1 MMTYPLEQLCTIITK
16 PDAKPIT
23 GSQLVIGVDEV
34 GRGALFANMTVCAV
48 ILPIELTGLF
58 SEIDLSDTPLKLL
71 NDSKKLTE
79 KRRESLFEPIKALA
93 LDYAIVDV
101 PRAVIDTINIS
112 KATMLGI
119 RLAMTGLIAKHGL
132 SNDTALLVDGNEFP
146 TLSDSCAA
154 RFYHQQTMIKGDAT
168 HTTIACASIL
178 AKVHRDRQ
186 MIAYGAKYPEY
197 HIDSHKGYL
206 TAVHK
211 AAIMT
216 HGILP
221 EHRRSYM
228 PITQLY
234 RDGFVNN
241 AYWVDG
247 DATTSSYISVE
258 KLL

>member
-1 MMTYPLEQLCTIITK
+1 MTLDELCTISTK
-16 PDAKPIT
+16 ADAKPIT

-48 ILPIELTGLF
+48 ILPDELTGLF
-58 SEIDLSDTPLKLL
+58 GEIDLSTTPLKLL

-79 KRRESLFEPIKALA
+79 KRRESLFEPIKELA

-101 PRAVIDTINIS
+101 PRAVIDDINIS
-112 KATMLGI
+112 KATMLGM
-119 RLAMTGLIAKHGL
+119 RLAMTTLIAKHNL
-132 SNDTALLVDGNEFP
+132 ADDTLLLVDGNEFP
-146 TLSDSCAA
+146 VLDGSCASH
-154 RFYHQQTMIKGDAT
+154 FYHNHTMIKGDAT

-186 MIAYGAKYPEY
+186 MVEYGKQYPEY
-197 HIDSHKGYL
+197 RIEGHKGYL

-221 EHRRSYM
+221 EHRRSYS
-228 PITQLY
+228 PINEMY
-234 RDGFVNN
+234 RD
-241 AYWVDG
+241 
-247 DATTSSYISVE
+247 
-258 KLL
+258 KLLNHKYWQTK

>member
-1 MMTYPLEQLCTIITK
+1 MMTYPLEQLCTITTK
-16 PDAKPIT
+16 ADAKPIT
-23 GSQLVIGVDEV
+23 GAQLVIGVDEV
-34 GRGALFANMTVCAV
+34 GRGALFANMSVCAV
-48 ILPIELTGLF
+48 ILPDELTGLF
-58 SEIDLSDTPLKLL
+58 GKIDLSDTPLKLL

-112 KATMLGI
+112 KATMLGM
-119 RLAMTGLIAKHGL
+119 RLAMTSLIAKHGL
-132 SNDTALLVDGNEFP
+132 ADDTILLVDGNEFP
-146 TLSDSCAA
+146 LFDDDWA
-154 RFYHQQTMIKGDAT
+154 RFCHRQTMIKGDAT

-197 HIDSHKGYL
+197 RIDSHKGYL

-234 RDGFVNN
+234 RDGFVNK

-247 DATTSSYISVE
+247 DATTSSYISAE